1 MRALCAS
8 VLFFEAIVVGL
19 AVPAGLALT
28 DAHHGLILWGGLAL
42 AVALL
47 LAAGLLRSQV
57 GYVLGSVLQVVIVA
71 SGFLLPAMFFLGA
84 MFAGLWVM
92 AIVLARR
99 ADRYALLRSTE
110 PPAPPI
116 P

>member
-28 DAHHGLILWGGLAL
+28 DQHHGLILWGGLAL
-42 AVALL
+42 AGALL

-57 GYVLGSVLQVVIVA
+57 GYVLGSGLQLLVVA
-71 SGFLLPAMFFLGA
+71 AGFLLPAMFFLGV